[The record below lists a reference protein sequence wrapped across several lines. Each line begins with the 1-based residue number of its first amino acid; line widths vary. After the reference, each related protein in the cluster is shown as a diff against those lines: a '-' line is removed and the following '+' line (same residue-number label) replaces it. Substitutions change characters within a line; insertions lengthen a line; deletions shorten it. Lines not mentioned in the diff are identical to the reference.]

1 MSEITPRSE
10 DDKRAAL
17 LTAARDLFLKNSY
30 ANISI
35 RKVADKAKVN
45 SAMIAYYFGSKS
57 GLFREMIK
65 SYIESAM
72 ARAQESVEDV
82 NEMNLQDFLMYFY
95 RTVPPEL
102 THLVVRTLIF
112 ERSEMR
118 DWILE
123 NLMRPALATATKI
136 AENIIDKHGKP
147 VDPIVLRTA
156 LQSLMLGP
164 KLLQPILKEL
174 HPDEINE
181 EFFDNLAVLNTAM
194 VTSYFELETK

>member
-1 MSEITPRSE
+1 
-10 DDKRAAL
+10 
-17 LTAARDLFLKNSY
+17 
-30 ANISI
+30 
-35 RKVADKAKVN
+35 KVADKAKVN

>member
-147 VDPIVLRTA
+147 VDPLVLRTA

>member
-17 LTAARDLFLKNSY
+17 LTAARELFLKNSY

-82 NEMNLQDFLMYFY
+82 NEMNLQDFLIYFY

-102 THLVVRTLIF
+102 THLVVRTLVY

-147 VDPIVLRTA
+147 VDPLVLRTA

>member
-123 NLMRPALATATKI
+123 NLMRTALATATKI

-147 VDPIVLRTA
+147 VDPLVLRTA